1 MPPSPLPLNTPP
13 EPTELKSGKTTP
25 DTNSWEHVASRSRNY
40 GRVAA
45 LLGVIMVVGAAG
57 GFFIAIG
64 LRTPAPAKTST
75 TKVQTLSPAE
85 ISQLSQV
92 GTNLGTS
99 NQILTIGANTV
110 FQGKV
115 NVVSDLTLGGHLNA
129 NGPVSFPSLTIAGQT
144 TLTNLIVQQALQI
157 NGLTNAQNGLTVQG
171 LAAVNGNL
179 NVSGTASIGTISASA
194 IAVKSL
200 QVSGPLSVGHL
211 ITSGPPITSARGTGI
226 GAGGTTSASGN
237 DASGTIAINVGSG
250 ATGGT
255 LITVGFRA
263 NYSSNVHVL
272 LSPTTSD
279 AAAAKVY
286 VVRTPSGFSVIS
298 ASGTIFGGA
307 MGYDYFVTQ

>member
-1 MPPSPLPLNTPP
+1 MPPVPTPTRTP
-13 EPTELKSGKTTP
+13 AEAAELLVTKTASY
-25 DTNSWEHVASRSRNY
+25 DNSWERVASRSRNY

-45 LLGVIMVVGAAG
+45 LLGAILVVGAAG

-64 LRTPAPAKTST
+64 LRTPAPAKTSS

-171 LAAVNGNL
+171 LAAINGNL
-179 NVSGTASIGTISASA
+179 NVSGTASIGTVSAST

-211 ITSGPPITSARGTGI
+211 VTSGPPITFTKGG
-226 GAGGTTSASGN
+226 GLGGGGTVSASGN
-237 DASGTIAINVGSG
+237 DASGTIAINIGSG

-255 LITVGFRA
+255 LITVAFRA
-263 NYSSNVHVL
+263 VYAANVHVL
-272 LSPTTSD
+272 LTPTSD
-279 AAAAKVY
+279 AAALARVY
-286 VVRTPSGFSVIS
+286 IVRSPSGFSVVAAAGS
-298 ASGTIFGGA
+298 SLGGV
-307 MGYDYFVTQ
+307 MSFDYFVTQ